1 MPDSFMFRPDV
12 RPGPTRQ
19 RRRVLVTGAS
29 GNIGSYFCEHRH
41 DQYEFTM
48 TVQPGEDQSRLS
60 SFGRVMAVDL
70 SDLDGLLEAC
80 RGVDTVVHLAA
91 AADPDTP
98 WSTLLPVNIIGTYNL
113 FVAAKAA
120 ECRRVIYASSIHA
133 ISGYP
138 AGRQVH
144 ADDPVNPGDLY
155 GVSKCFGE
163 AMARYMAQQQ
173 GLSAIVLRIGA
184 FQSLELARRPENIHL
199 LNAFVSQR
207 DLTQLIARCI
217 DEDQLQFA
225 ILHALSN
232 NVFNR
237 MDISEARELVGYA
250 PVDDLA
256 REHPELMELQL
267 AERLDPHSEMRG
279 QAPGIRGELEETEA
293 GIRQAG
299 G

>member
-1 MPDSFMFRPDV
+1 MPDSFMFRSDV
-12 RPGPTRQ
+12 RPEPFRQ
-19 RRRVLVTGAS
+19 CRRVLVTGAS
-29 GNIGSYFCEHRH
+29 GNIGSYFCEHSH
-41 DQYEFTM
+41 DQYELTM

-60 SFGRVMAVDL
+60 PFGRVIAVDL
-70 SDLDGLLEAC
+70 GDLDGLLEAC
-80 RGVDTVVHLAA
+80 RNMDTVVHLAA

-98 WSTLLPVNIIGTYNL
+98 WSTLLPVNIVGTYNL
-113 FVAAKAA
+113 FVAARTAG
-120 ECRRVIYASSIHA
+120 CRRVIYASSIHA

-138 AGRQVH
+138 MGRQVH

-163 AMARYMAQQQ
+163 AMARYMAQQH
-173 GLSAIVLRIGA
+173 GLSTIVLRIGA
-184 FQSLELARRPENIHL
+184 FQALEMARRPENIHL

-207 DLTQLIARCI
+207 DLTQLIVRCI
-217 DEDQLQFA
+217 DEDRLQFA

-237 MDISEARELVGYA
+237 MDISEARELIGYA

-267 AERLDPHSEMRG
+267 AERLEPHSEIRG
-279 QAPGIRGELEETEA
+279 QKPGIRGELEKA
-293 GIRQAG
+293 KPPGRPR
-299 G
+299 